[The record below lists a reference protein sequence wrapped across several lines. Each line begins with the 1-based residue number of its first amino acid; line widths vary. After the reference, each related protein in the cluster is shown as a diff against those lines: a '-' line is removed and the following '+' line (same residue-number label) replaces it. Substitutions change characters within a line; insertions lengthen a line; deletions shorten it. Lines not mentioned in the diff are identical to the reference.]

1 MFGPPAQ
8 EGMDL
13 QLNPLHEREDAEEVE
28 LEEIEDPP
36 AHPVIR
42 RRPPAPRNDP
52 ASRLFGGFGAVSVVL
67 VYWCIGC
74 CIVSKIISIV
84 YYSIIYYSI

>member
-52 ASRLFGGFGAVSVVL
+52 ASRLVGGFGAVSVVL
-67 VYWCIGC
+67 VYWCIG
-74 CIVSKIISIV
+74 VLVVVLLVK
-84 YYSIIYYSI
+84 

>member
-13 QLNPLHEREDAEEVE
+13 QFNPLHEREDAEEVE
-28 LEEIEDPP
+28 LEEMEDPP

-42 RRPPAPRNDP
+42 RRPPAQGMIQRADCW
-52 ASRLFGGFGAVSVVL
+52 VVL
-67 VYWCIGC
+67 ER
-74 CIVSKIISIV
+74 
-84 YYSIIYYSI
+84 